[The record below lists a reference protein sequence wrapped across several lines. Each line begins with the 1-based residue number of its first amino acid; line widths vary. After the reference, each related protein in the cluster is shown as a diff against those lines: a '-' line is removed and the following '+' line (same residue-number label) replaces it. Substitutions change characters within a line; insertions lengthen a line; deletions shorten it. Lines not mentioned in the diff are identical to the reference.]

1 MKDKMIKAALSF
13 AVLCGL
19 GACTKNYL
27 DINSNPYEVDKEQME
42 AKDYAIASGLSAM
55 FGTVVSTDVNTAQF
69 TDCLLGSTQGGYY
82 ADANNGWTNTISNTT
97 RPTTGRTCSCTA
109 TKSSRSC
116 TATCRT

>member
-1 MKDKMIKAALSF
+1 MKDKLIKAALSF
-13 AVLCGL
+13 AVVCVL

-82 ADANNGWTNTISNTT
+82 AEQWLDEHHFQIQPDRQLDERVHVQRQSH
-97 RPTTGRTCSCTA
+97 PA
-109 TKSSRSC
+109 TVQ
-116 TATCRT
+116 

>member
-42 AKDYAIASGLSAM
+42 AKDYAIASGL
-55 FGTVVSTDVNTAQF
+55 
-69 TDCLLGSTQGGYY
+69 L
-82 ADANNGWTNTISNTT
+82 
-97 RPTTGRTCSCTA
+97 PCSVP
-109 TKSSRSC
+109 SSRRMSIRRSSLIVC
-116 TATCRT
+116 

>member
-1 MKDKMIKAALSF
+1 MKDKLIKAALSF
-13 AVLCGL
+13 AVVCVL

-82 ADANNGWTNTISNTT
+82 ADANNGWTNTISKYN
-97 RPTTGRTCSCTA
+97 PTDNWTNVFMYSD
-109 TKSSRSC
+109 KVLSLIHI
-116 TATCRT
+116 

>member
-55 FGTVVSTDVNTAQF
+55 FWYRRLDGCQYGAVH
-69 TDCLLGSTQGGYY
+69 
-82 ADANNGWTNTISNTT
+82 
-97 RPTTGRTCSCTA
+97 
-109 TKSSRSC
+109 
-116 TATCRT
+116 